1 MFGIHRPCESEGIT
15 SDLSGDHV
23 IDMFGVHMA
32 CEKGDITFSIC
43 HVTTISKSHVALW
56 VGSSH
61 LMSPPCYVWGPEAL
75 WKTFILVPM
84 SIPMP
89 RFTNGQNKYIFAIVL
104 EKQTF
109 RNISGMKLSSKAA
122 IKMHFSVSMFWTC
135 GEII

>member
-1 MFGIHRPCESEGIT
+1 
-15 SDLSGDHV
+15 
-23 IDMFGVHMA
+23 MFGVHMA

-75 WKTFILVPM
+75 WKTFVLVPM

-104 EKQTF
+104 EKQQEYF
-109 RNISGMKLSSKAA
+109 WHEVVLKSSHQDAF
-122 IKMHFSVSMFWTC
+122 FSVDVLDLWRNYLKNTC
-135 GEII
+135 DGVRFLVNLHITLSI